1 MQSLARLNRA
11 LLTSY
16 RWHQPLFLAGLAA
29 LGTIDLAFL
38 DGWGTFWIM
47 LSWGMVFGVHFM
59 VFRAQT
65 VDERWVQER
74 TIFDVQ
80 RPWDTGHIQEIRK
93 SPFGKSIYRTE
104 LGRVDEHGRPV
115 SRRKNR
121 PAERS

>member
-1 MQSLARLNRA
+1 MQTLERLNRA
-11 LLTSY
+11 LLATY
-16 RWHQPLFLAGLAA
+16 RWHQPLFLAGLAV
-29 LGTIDLAFL
+29 LGTIDLAFF
-38 DGWGTFWIM
+38 DGWGTFWVM
-47 LSWGMVFGVHFM
+47 LSWGMVFGIHFM

-65 VDERWVQER
+65 VDERWVAER

-115 SRRKNR
+115 SRRKN
-121 PAERS
+121 PPTERS